1 MAKKDI
7 KLSTEELEKLQGLQK
22 DYNQLKVQLGDT
34 VLQQNDLL
42 KKIELIREAFK
53 NEEGPLMEKY
63 GKNSTINLETGE
75 VTEKPE
81 ETPELK
87 ITK

>member
-1 MAKKDI
+1 MA
-7 KLSTEELEKLQGLQK
+7 
-22 DYNQLKVQLGDT
+22 
-34 VLQQNDLL
+34 
-42 KKIELIREAFK
+42 
-53 NEEGPLMEKY
+53 MEKY